1 MARNFPRCYFC
12 VPKFSSPYFR
22 HSRPLN
28 PMPLARII
36 TRSTEESQEVAAQ
49 LRARGFEVEMALP
62 GNVPIR
68 PADLELRVQECAPE
82 EALRRA
88 GALSGGEDLCVFI
101 APGAIAGLRPIAVIP
116 FLPELLRE
124 KEVITD
130 SVIASAQGEACVPE
144 LSEANIPEADAK
156 IASATADVPEV
167 VLTEAVSGEIQSA
180 EVLPELADPVV
191 DQLEV
196 FVPGLSEANLFG
208 ADAEITYADADGAEI
223 EAAEA
228 VHEVFTQ
235 MADPSVA
242 STQTEVFVS
251 ELHES
256 ELSELELAE
265 GPGEAT
271 AQDGSAEAR
280 HELITQSS
288 EIEGPATT
296 EKIAGEIPVA
306 SEPMKAAVAH
316 EELAPEF
323 HEPELTE
330 IRNVAAEPE
339 LPPEKIDVSAIKVE
353 ASPEETA
360 ERAQPAAERVT
371 SAVLADASAT
381 TASSKHHVHRQSER
395 PKSSSPDVFFWKLA
409 TGLAALAVL
418 VLLAGGIM
426 HPRTPFSFDM
436 VRRSEEL
443 QQRVPFAPGKA
454 KNSGAQS
461 DSSQAAVA
469 IRPTVKTVST
479 RSVPRSA
486 AATSISKS
494 AKYSAK
500 THLRRRSV
508 PPRETRVVNDEVV
521 TRHYGEKTAPPA
533 VPTTKKSAVKRY
545 SDLD

>member
-88 GALSGGEDLCVFI
+88 DALSGSEDLCVYI

-124 KEVITD
+124 KAPITD
-130 SVIASAQGEACVPE
+130 SVTASAQPEASVPE
-144 LSEANIPEADAK
+144 LSEANISEADAK
-156 IASATADVPEV
+156 IVSATADVPEV
-167 VLTEAVSGEIQSA
+167 VLTEAVSSEIQSA
-180 EVLPELADPVV
+180 ELVPELSDAVIDR
-191 DQLEV
+191 LEI
-196 FVPGLSEANLFG
+196 FVPELSEAG
-208 ADAEITYADADGAEI
+208 AEIASAEADGAEI
-223 EAAEA
+223 EAAEV
-228 VHEVFTQ
+228 VHEGFTQ

-265 GPGEAT
+265 AGPGEAT

-288 EIEGPATT
+288 EIEGTATT

-323 HEPELTE
+323 HEPELRE

-360 ERAQPAAERVT
+360 EKAAERVT

-381 TASSKHHVHRQSER
+381 TASSKHHVLRRSEK
-395 PKSSSPDVFFWKLA
+395 PKSTPDVFFWKLA

-418 VLLAGGIM
+418 VLLAGGIIY
-426 HPRTPFSFDM
+426 PRTPFSADM

-443 QQRVPFAPGKA
+443 QQRVPFALGKA
-454 KNSGAQS
+454 KNSGAHS

-469 IRPTVKTVST
+469 TRPTVKTVLA
-479 RSVPRSA
+479 RSVPRSS
-486 AATSISKS
+486 AATSISRS

-500 THLRRRSV
+500 KPLRHHSV
-508 PPRETRVVNDEVV
+508 PPGETRVVNDEVV
-521 TRHYGEKTAPPA
+521 IRHYREKPAPPA
-533 VPTTKKSAVKRY
+533 VPTPKQSGVKRY

>member
-1 MARNFPRCYFC
+1 
-12 VPKFSSPYFR
+12 
-22 HSRPLN
+22 
-28 PMPLARII
+28 MPLARII

-88 GALSGGEDLCVFI
+88 DALSGSEDLCVYI
-101 APGAIAGLRPIAVIP
+101 APGAIAGLRPIVVIP

-124 KEVITD
+124 KAPITD
-130 SVIASAQGEACVPE
+130 SVTASAQPEASVPE
-144 LSEANIPEADAK
+144 LSEANISEADAK
-156 IASATADVPEV
+156 IVSATADVPEV
-167 VLTEAVSGEIQSA
+167 VLTEAVSSEIQSA
-180 EVLPELADPVV
+180 ELVPELFDPVI
-191 DQLEV
+191 DRLEI
-196 FVPGLSEANLFG
+196 FVPELSEANLFG
-208 ADAEITYADADGAEI
+208 ADAEITYAGADGAEI

-242 STQTEVFVS
+242 STQTDVFVS

-265 GPGEAT
+265 AGPGEAT

-288 EIEGPATT
+288 EIEGTATT

-323 HEPELTE
+323 HEPELRE

-454 KNSGAQS
+454 KNSGAHR
-461 DSSQAAVA
+461 DSSQAVVV
-469 IRPTVKTVST
+469 IRPTVKTVSA
-479 RSVPRSA
+479 RSVPRSS

-533 VPTTKKSAVKRY
+533 VPTPKKSAVKRY

>member
-62 GNVPIR
+62 GNVPAR
-68 PADLELRVQECAPE
+68 PADLELRVEECAPE

-88 GALSGGEDLCVFI
+88 GALSGSEDLCVYI

-124 KEVITD
+124 KAPITD
-130 SVIASAQGEACVPE
+130 SVTASAQPEASVTE
-144 LSEANIPEADAK
+144 LSEVNISEADAK
-156 IASATADVPEV
+156 IAPATADVPEV
-167 VLTEAVSGEIQSA
+167 VLTEAVSSEIQSA
-180 EVLPELADPVV
+180 ELVPELSDAVIDR
-191 DQLEV
+191 LEI
-196 FVPGLSEANLFG
+196 FVPELSEAG
-208 ADAEITYADADGAEI
+208 AEIASAEADGAEI
-223 EAAEA
+223 EAAEV
-228 VHEVFTQ
+228 VHEGFTQ

-256 ELSELELAE
+256 EFSELVLAE
-265 GPGEAT
+265 AGPGEAT
-271 AQDGSAEAR
+271 AEDGSAEAR
-280 HELITQSS
+280 HALITQSS
-288 EIEGPATT
+288 EIEGTATT

-306 SEPMKAAVAH
+306 SEPMKAAV
-316 EELAPEF
+316 EELALEL
-323 HEPELTE
+323 HEPELRE

-339 LPPEKIDVSAIKVE
+339 LPREKIDVSAIKVE
-353 ASPEETA
+353 ASPEEAA
-360 ERAQPAAERVT
+360 EKAQPAAERFNP
-371 SAVLADASAT
+371 AVLADASAT
-381 TASSKHHVHRQSER
+381 TASSKHHLLRRSEK

-418 VLLAGGIM
+418 VLLAGGII
-426 HPRTPFSFDM
+426 HPRTPFSLDM
-436 VRRSEEL
+436 VRRSEDL

-454 KNSGAQS
+454 KNSGAHS
-461 DSSQAAVA
+461 GSSQAAVA
-469 IRPTVKTVST
+469 IKPTVKTVST
-479 RSVPRSA
+479 RSVPRPA
-486 AATSISKS
+486 AATSISRS
-494 AKYSAK
+494 PKYSAK
-500 THLRRRSV
+500 THLRRRAV
-508 PPRETRVVNDEVV
+508 PPGETRVVNDEVV
-521 TRHYGEKTAPPA
+521 IRRYGEKTAPPA
-533 VPTTKKSAVKRY
+533 VPTPKQSGVKRY

>member
-62 GNVPIR
+62 GNVPAR
-68 PADLELRVQECAPE
+68 PADLELRVEECAPE

-88 GALSGGEDLCVFI
+88 GALSGSEDLCVYI

-124 KEVITD
+124 KAPITD
-130 SVIASAQGEACVPE
+130 SVTASAQPEASEPE
-144 LSEANIPEADAK
+144 LSEVNISEADAK
-156 IASATADVPEV
+156 IAPATADVPEV
-167 VLTEAVSGEIQSA
+167 VLTEAVSSEIQSA
-180 EVLPELADPVV
+180 ELVPELSDAVIDR
-191 DQLEV
+191 LEI
-196 FVPGLSEANLFG
+196 FVPELSEAG
-208 ADAEITYADADGAEI
+208 AEIASAEADGAEI
-223 EAAEA
+223 EAAEV
-228 VHEVFTQ
+228 VHEGFTQ

-256 ELSELELAE
+256 EFSELVLAE
-265 GPGEAT
+265 AGPGEAT
-271 AQDGSAEAR
+271 AEDGSAEAR
-280 HELITQSS
+280 HALITQSS
-288 EIEGPATT
+288 EIEGTATT

-306 SEPMKAAVAH
+306 SEPMKAAV
-316 EELAPEF
+316 EELALEL
-323 HEPELTE
+323 HEPELRE

-339 LPPEKIDVSAIKVE
+339 LPREKIDVSAIKVE
-353 ASPEETA
+353 ASPEEAA
-360 ERAQPAAERVT
+360 EKAQPAAERFNP
-371 SAVLADASAT
+371 AVLADASAT
-381 TASSKHHVHRQSER
+381 TASSKHHVLRRSEK
-395 PKSSSPDVFFWKLA
+395 PKSTPDVFFWKLA

-418 VLLAGGIM
+418 VLLAGGIIY
-426 HPRTPFSFDM
+426 PRTPFSADM

-443 QQRVPFAPGKA
+443 QQRVPFALGKA
-454 KNSGAQS
+454 KNSGARS

-469 IRPTVKTVST
+469 TRPTVKTVLA
-479 RSVPRSA
+479 RSVSRSS
-486 AATSISKS
+486 AATSISRS

-500 THLRRRSV
+500 KPLRHHSV
-508 PPRETRVVNDEVV
+508 PPGETRVVNDEVV
-521 TRHYGEKTAPPA
+521 IRRYGEKTAPPA
-533 VPTTKKSAVKRY
+533 VPTPKQSGVKRY

>member
-1 MARNFPRCYFC
+1 
-12 VPKFSSPYFR
+12 
-22 HSRPLN
+22 
-28 PMPLARII
+28 MPLARII

-88 GALSGGEDLCVFI
+88 DALSGSEDLCVYI
-101 APGAIAGLRPIAVIP
+101 APGAIAGLRPIVVIP
-116 FLPELLRE
+116 FLPELRE
-124 KEVITD
+124 KAPITD
-130 SVIASAQGEACVPE
+130 SVTASAQPEASVPE
-144 LSEANIPEADAK
+144 LSEANISEADAK
-156 IASATADVPEV
+156 IVSATADVPEV
-167 VLTEAVSGEIQSA
+167 VLTEAVSSEIQSA
-180 EVLPELADPVV
+180 ELVPELFDPVI
-191 DQLEV
+191 DRLEI
-196 FVPGLSEANLFG
+196 FVPELSEANLFG
-208 ADAEITYADADGAEI
+208 ADAEITYAGADGAEI

-242 STQTEVFVS
+242 STQTDVFVS

-265 GPGEAT
+265 AGPGEAT

-288 EIEGPATT
+288 EIEGTATT

-323 HEPELTE
+323 HEPELRE

-454 KNSGAQS
+454 KNSGAHR
-461 DSSQAAVA
+461 DSSQAVVV
-469 IRPTVKTVST
+469 IRPTVKTVSA
-479 RSVPRSA
+479 RSVPRSS

-533 VPTTKKSAVKRY
+533 VPTPKKSAVKRY